1 MNIGDKV
8 VRKSHGKDLTFEIID
23 IIEKEEKTICM
34 LVGCNMRIIA
44 DSSIDDL
51 EYASHEFSK
60 KEEVFDSK
68 VKDNIKKIMKMRG
81 GSNLAAQDTGNVV
94 LMNKVN

>member
-68 VKDNIKKIMKMRG
+68 VVRELRQSLRG
-81 GSNLAAQDTGNVV
+81 F
-94 LMNKVN
+94 